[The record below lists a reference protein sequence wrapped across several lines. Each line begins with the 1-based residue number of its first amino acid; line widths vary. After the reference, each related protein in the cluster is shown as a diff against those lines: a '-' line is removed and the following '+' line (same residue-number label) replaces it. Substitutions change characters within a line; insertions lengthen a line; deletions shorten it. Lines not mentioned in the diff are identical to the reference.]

1 MRRKNFVCVAL
12 CLIMIC
18 SLAGCG
24 AKGNSTDL
32 MRGIRAE
39 NSNAAEAENFD
50 NAENIGEEDVSTSEK
65 STVEEANLVD
75 ADATSVTDFSV
86 RLFRQ
91 SLEEDKNTLISPLSV
106 ISALG
111 MTANGAREETLAQME
126 RAFGVELSDLNEYL
140 HAYAEALPEDKE
152 RYKLSMANAI
162 WFRDTESL
170 TVEKDFLQTNANYY
184 GAAVKKA
191 PFDNTTL
198 EQINHWVSDNTDG
211 MIDNILDRIPDSA
224 VMYLVNAL
232 AFDAEWQEIYYEH
245 QLRDGEFTKEDGSK
259 QDVQFMYSMER
270 GYMEDD
276 KAEGFIKYYADKK
289 YAFVALLPKESV
301 SVSEYADTLTGEKLH
316 TMLTNISDR
325 KVRAAIPKFESE
337 YSLVMNDVLI
347 NMGMADAFDVEKA
360 DFTGLG
366 SSEGGNLYI
375 SQVRHKTYIA
385 VDERGTKAGAATI
398 VEMAEGAAME
408 TEEPATVYLDRP
420 FVYMIVDCEEMVP
433 VFIGA
438 VRSVE

>member
-1 MRRKNFVCVAL
+1 MKRKCNLFCVGL
-12 CLIMIC
+12 CLIMV
-18 SLAGCG
+18 SSFASCG
-24 AKGNSTDL
+24 TQGNSSDL
-32 MRGIRAE
+32 MRGVRAE
-39 NSNAAEAENFD
+39 KRVETVDEKNVEKVEFAEAG
-50 NAENIGEEDVSTSEK
+50 A
-65 STVEEANLVD
+65 A
-75 ADATSVTDFSV
+75 SVTDFAV
-86 RLFRQ
+86 RLFQ
-91 SLEEDKNTLISPLSV
+91 ESYEEDTNALISPLSV

-111 MTANGAREETLAQME
+111 MTANGAKEETLAQME
-126 RAFGVELSDLNEYL
+126 QTFGIAVSDLNQYL
-140 HAYAEALPEDKE
+140 CTYMEQLPEEKE

-184 GAAVKKA
+184 GATVKKA

-198 EQINHWVSDNTDG
+198 EEINSWVSDNTDG
-211 MIDNILDRIPDSA
+211 MIDNILDNIPEAA

-245 QLRDGEFTKEDGSK
+245 QVRAGEFTMEDGTK
-259 QDVQFMYSMER
+259 QDVQLMYSMEQ

-276 KAEGFIKYYADKK
+276 KAEGFIKYYADRK
-289 YAFVALLPKESV
+289 YAFVALLPKEGIT
-301 SVSEYADTLTGEKLH
+301 VSEYVSSLTGDSLH
-316 TMLTNISDR
+316 AMLTNVTDR
-325 KVRAAIPKFESE
+325 NVNAAIPKFESE

-347 NMGMADAFDVEKA
+347 DMGMENAFDVEKA

-366 SSEGGNLYI
+366 SSDNGNLYI

-398 VEMAEGAAME
+398 VEMAEGAEME
-408 TEEPATVYLDRP
+408 IEEPAKIYLDRP